1 MALNTGSLKEPS
13 ILVQVAEDGV
23 AALTLSRPELHNAF
37 DDELISG
44 LTQALRALERND
56 SVRVVVLAAQG
67 KSFSAGADLNWM
79 KRMAGYSRRRNFQD
93 ALGLGELMRTL
104 HGLAKPTIAR
114 VQGAAYG
121 GGVGLVAA
129 CDIAI
134 ATREA
139 TFALSEV
146 RLGLVPAVISPYVIA
161 AMGERMAIR
170 YFLTGERFD
179 ATQALSLG
187 LVHDVCEAQEL
198 DDHVQAAVAQVLLGG
213 PAALAAAKR
222 LVRDVARRP
231 LDEDLVRETADLIAQ
246 LRTSREGKEG
256 ISAFLQK
263 RSPRWAQGPKAS
275 PPRKARPR
283 KAKS

>member
-104 HGLAKPTIAR
+104 HGLGKPTIAR

-161 AMGERMAIR
+161 AMGERMANR

-179 ATQALSLG
+179 ATQALSMG

-231 LDEDLVRETADLIAQ
+231 LDEDLVGETADLIAQ

-256 ISAFLQK
+256 ISAFLEK

>member
-161 AMGERMAIR
+161 AMGERMATR

-256 ISAFLQK
+256 ISAFLEK

-275 PPRKARPR
+275 PPKKARPR